1 MLITIIFQFF
11 ILPLFQSSLFRH
23 LAMQNTSDLRSQS
36 HIQVTRKTLDG
47 MSTRSALHW
56 DWALKVLGHLLIY
69 GHLGNWA
76 LRN

>member
-1 MLITIIFQFF
+1 
-11 ILPLFQSSLFRH
+11 
-23 LAMQNTSDLRSQS
+23 MQNTSDLRSQS

-56 DWALKVLGHLLIY
+56 AWALKVLGHLLIY
-69 GHLGNWA
+69 GHMGIWA

>member
-1 MLITIIFQFF
+1 MTSWSFVSIKSTQTFG
-11 ILPLFQSSLFRH
+11 H
-23 LAMQNTSDLRSQS
+23 ANTSDLRSQS

-56 DWALKVLGHLLIY
+56 AWALKVLGHLLIY
-69 GHLGNWA
+69 GHMGIWA